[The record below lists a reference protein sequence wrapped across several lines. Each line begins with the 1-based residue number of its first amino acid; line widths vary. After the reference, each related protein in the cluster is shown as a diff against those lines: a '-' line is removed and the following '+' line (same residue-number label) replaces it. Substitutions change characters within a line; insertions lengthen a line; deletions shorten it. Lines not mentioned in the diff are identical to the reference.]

1 MEQVAAHNGHGPSPT
16 LIKDLLVFLIATG
29 ILVPAMRVL
38 KVPAVLG
45 FMLAG
50 IALGPFALGNLA
62 HDIPVLEYFS
72 ITSPEAALPFAELG
86 VLFLLFLLGVEFSF
100 ERLWAL
106 RRVVLGAGGVQAL
119 VSAAAI
125 AGVGVAFGIELP
137 VAMILGFALALSST
151 AIVMQLLIEAKRAAQ
166 PVGRSTLGV
175 LLFQD
180 ILVAPILIFVGF
192 AAMKTEA
199 NMAGVL
205 FDALFRGLIAI
216 AVIWAIGRFLLGRVF
231 HLAAMSGGRDYL
243 MALTL
248 LTVVGAA
255 AITYSAGLS
264 LALGAF
270 LAGLLVGETEFKH
283 QTEVDLEPFKGM
295 LLGLFFMTVG
305 MSLDLPAIED
315 NILLIIGGLVSL
327 IVVKATIAYAACRF
341 FAGKHALSLEAA
353 LLLAPAGEFAFVVLT
368 AAQTSGVVSAEISTF
383 AGAIAGLSM
392 MTTPLLARFARDL
405 AKRKPVAES
414 DTPELD
420 LGHLSGHV
428 ILAGYGRVGQSVA
441 RLLADEEVTLLALD
455 REPDKIRL
463 ARQAG
468 LHAYVGDA
476 ARAEFL
482 AACELETAEML
493 IVTVDD
499 AARAAAMVR
508 TARELCPGLTILAR
522 AHDGDHMNQL
532 LDAGAAH
539 VVPEAI
545 ESGLQMVRI
554 ALEVFGYDTE
564 TVRDRIAQARDEE
577 YRKA

>member
-1 MEQVAAHNGHGPSPT
+1 MEHAAVNGHGPSPT

-29 ILVPAMRVL
+29 ILVPALRAL

-62 HDIPVLEYFS
+62 RDYPVLEFFS
-72 ITSPEAALPFAELG
+72 ITTPEAALPFAELG

-100 ERLWAL
+100 QRLWAL
-106 RRVVLGAGGVQAL
+106 RRVVLGAGSLQAL
-119 VSAAAI
+119 VSAAVI
-125 AGVGVAFGIELP
+125 AGIGLAFGLDLP

-151 AIVMQLLIEAKRAAQ
+151 AIVMQVLIEAKRAAK
-166 PVGRSTLGV
+166 PVGRATLGV

-205 FDALFRGLIAI
+205 LDALVRGLIAI
-216 AVIWAIGRFLLGRVF
+216 AVIWGIGNFLLGRVF
-231 HLAAMSGGRDYL
+231 RLAAASGGRDYL

-315 NILLIIGGLVSL
+315 NIVYILAGLAAMIAL
-327 IVVKATIAYAACRF
+327 KFLIAYTACRL
-341 FAGKHALSLEAA
+341 FAGGGYPLALEAA
-353 LLLAPAGEFAFVVLT
+353 LLLAPAGEFAFVILT
-368 AAQTSGVVSAEISTF
+368 AAQTSGVVTTEVATF
-383 AGAIAGLSM
+383 AGAVAGLSM
-392 MTTPLLARFARDL
+392 MTTPLLARLARTL
-405 AKRKPVAES
+405 AGQRTATETDMP
-414 DTPELD
+414 DLD
-420 LGHLSGHV
+420 LSHLSGHV
-428 ILAGYGRVGQSVA
+428 ILAGYGRVGQSIA
-441 RLLADEEVTLLALD
+441 RLLQEEEATLLALD

-468 LHAYVGDA
+468 IHAYVGDA
-476 ARAEFL
+476 ARKEFL
-482 AACELETAEML
+482 AACELDTAAML

-499 AARAAAMVR
+499 AERAAAMVR
-508 TARELCPGLTILAR
+508 AAREICPGLTILAR
-522 AHDGDHMNQL
+522 AHDGDHMAQL
-532 LDAGAAH
+532 REAGAAH

-545 ESGLQMVRI
+545 ESGLQMVQI